1 MRITMKLASAL
12 AEISQ
17 QTTRHCKE
25 DYLYELVS
33 ISTALDEGREYVLT
47 TRGTGADSMSRFGEY
62 KTLEEGITQCQWS
75 LGVDCV
81 FVFKAIADWRY
92 GFEIDIVN
100 VNLDKSTMYAL
111 TNGLDCRGIKF
122 NVVK

>member
-1 MRITMKLASAL
+1 MKTTMRLASAL

-17 QTTRHCKE
+17 QTTRYCKE

-33 ISTALDEGREYVLT
+33 IASALEERREYVLT
-47 TRGTGADSMSRFGEY
+47 TRSTGADSMRRFGEY
-62 KTLEEGITQCQWS
+62 KTLEEGIAQCQWS

-81 FVFKAIADWRY
+81 FIFKPSEEYA
-92 GFEIDIVN
+92 FSIDIVN

>member
-1 MRITMKLASAL
+1 MNTMKLASAL
-12 AEISQ
+12 AEISIQ
-17 QTTRHCKE
+17 ATRQCKE

-33 ISTALDEGREYVLT
+33 IASALEEGREYVLT
-47 TRGTGADSMSRFGEY
+47 SRSTGADPMRRFGEY
-62 KTLEEGITQCQWS
+62 KTLEEGITLAKKS

-81 FVFKAIADWRY
+81 FVFQPSEEY
-92 GFEIDIVN
+92 GFSIDIVN
-100 VNLDKSTMYAL
+100 VNLEMSTMFAL